1 MLLTILGLAL
11 FESISSI
18 DNAVINAEVLSKMSE
33 RARRWFLFYG
43 IIIAVVLVRFLLPI
57 GILWATNPSIS
68 PYDLTMAMFSDT
80 EIVKDAMEKSAP
92 LLLSAGGVFLIFLF
106 FHWLFLEPKRFG
118 LVGEKFFYAKG
129 IWFYAVVSVILLAIT
144 WFAISKEALMAF
156 SVAAGSTVFFITHG
170 FRQNA
175 EAREKEIIEGS
186 KNSNIS
192 DLSKLLYLE
201 VIDASFSIDGVIG
214 AFAFTFFIP
223 LIVLGNGLGAII
235 VREVTVRNIENVKKY
250 VFLKNGAMYSIF
262 FLGIVMLLEAF
273 GVAVPAY
280 VSPLATFACIGF
292 FFWKSRR
299 ELQGAKAAG
308 PA

>member
-1 MLLTILGLAL
+1 MLAGIRIAFGNLGSDLNQAAV
-11 FESISSI
+11 FEFA
-18 DNAVINAEVLSKMSE
+18 DGGGGGFGEFDQ
-33 RARRWFLFYG
+33 FLQRQ
-43 IIIAVVLVRFLLPI
+43 L
-57 GILWATNPSIS
+57 
-68 PYDLTMAMFSDT
+68 
-80 EIVKDAMEKSAP
+80 AP
-92 LLLSAGGVFLIFLF
+92 LLDDVPDFLLSLGQLRKFAGRWQRADKQAFAPAGF
-106 FHWLFLEPKRFG
+106 
-118 LVGEKFFYAKG
+118 
-129 IWFYAVVSVILLAIT
+129 LLA
-144 WFAISKEALMAF
+144 
-156 SVAAGSTVFFITHG
+156 HG